1 MKYTLV
7 IYLALFGSGLFA
19 APNIDTTAHVH
30 DALIRAMSSR
40 SLEMQSQTES
50 NQNDSQSD
58 SNNTCLWGGWISS
71 RDSQGRCQPAFRLD
85 VYNDPFIKSFGQ
97 TYNASMRC
105 GAENLYRCNPTIFG
119 KGTGRDARGFCV
131 NLPSID
137 SALLMTA
144 CREAAAP
151 SAPEHLKRMQTDA
164 ELLAQYIN
172 QAAQI
177 ALQCQQNGDS
187 CAEFVEAI
195 SKDVKPALECH
206 PANALFPYMSST
218 LSNSNMEMIDQLT
231 GSLASEYNEHIAEL
245 LKNRNAAIEHNQS
258 LLEQAIK
265 QYGESDE
272 VRRMNA
278 KLEQNFKVHY
288 DKYRTNIGS
297 KRKQASVGRC
307 LMYAKLA
314 LISGGFF
321 SQYPSEFHAK
331 DFGSHLT
338 GAGFTNLMDT
348 PGYKDITPETSP
360 VGAVIVYEGGP
371 SGHIEMKMPDGGYGS
386 DHWNDVPIKDYLNR
400 TPIGIYVKIDENVL
414 NGLVE
419 VPNE

>member
-7 IYLALFGSGLFA
+7 IYLALFGSSLFA

-50 NQNDSQSD
+50 NQNNSQAD
-58 SNNTCLWGGWISS
+58 SNNTCLWGGWIST
-71 RDSQGRCQPAFRLD
+71 RDNQGRCQPAFRLD

-105 GAENLYRCNPTIFG
+105 GAEGLYRCNPTIFG

-144 CREAAAP
+144 CREAAAA

-177 ALQCQQNGDS
+177 ALQCQQNGDN
-187 CAEFVEAI
+187 CEEFVSAI

-206 PANALFPYMSST
+206 PASALFPYMSST
-218 LSNSNMEMIDQLT
+218 LSSSNMEMIDQLT
-231 GSLASEYNEHIAEL
+231 GSLASEYNQYMETMLRDRNNAIAHNQGLITQALTQYSSSTDVKNMWDEL
-245 LKNRNAAIEHNQS
+245 DVNFARHYNKNRRNVGVKRR
-258 LLEQAIK
+258 EQ
-265 QYGESDE
+265 
-272 VRRMNA
+272 
-278 KLEQNFKVHY
+278 
-288 DKYRTNIGS
+288 
-297 KRKQASVGRC
+297 SVGRC
-307 LMYAKLA
+307 LMYTKLA
-314 LISGGFF
+314 MVDAGYF
-321 SQYPSEFHAK
+321 SQYPSELHAK
-331 DFGSHLT
+331 DFGPHLT
-338 GAGFTNLMDT
+338 RAGFTNLMNT
-348 PGYKDITPETSP
+348 PGLESVNVHNAPP
-360 VGAVIVYEGGP
+360 GAVIVYKGGD
-371 SGHIEMKMPDGGYGS
+371 SGHIEVRMQDGGYGS
-386 DHWNDVPIKDYLNR
+386 DHWNDVPISDYLDR
-400 TPIGIYVKIDENVL
+400 TPIGIYVKLDENVL